1 MCINGGN
8 IITFEHPSF
17 APSPADLQRTLRTIA
32 PRQHLFF
39 EGDPRTHL
47 FVVESGWAKLYRTL
61 IDGQRQVVGFCNGG
75 SILGLEGSAGYVN
88 GCEAVTQLKVRAI
101 PIAKLSEICG
111 RDPDFADQLIR
122 QIGRQLATAQTQLT
136 TIGAQSAQQ
145 KLATFLLAFAEYNGS
160 DEFDLPVRRIDIA
173 EFLGLRLETVSR
185 KMTEMQQMKWIR
197 MLSMY
202 RCRILRHDLLQY
214 LADGGDPNE
223 FAAVGYHEPAGQS
236 RANRSARPVLQNSLS

>member
-8 IITFEHPSF
+8 IINFQQPSF
-17 APSPADLQRTLRTIA
+17 APSSADLQRITRTVA
-32 PRQHLFF
+32 PHHHLFF
-39 EGDPRTHL
+39 EDDARTHL

-75 SILGLEGSAGYVN
+75 SILGLEGSTGYAN

-111 RDPDFADQLIR
+111 RDPDLADQLIR
-122 QIGRQLATAQTQLT
+122 QIGRQLGTAQTQLT

-145 KLATFLLAFAEYNGS
+145 KLATFLLAFAEYSGS

-185 KMTEMQQMKWIR
+185 KMTELQQMKWIR
-197 MLSMY
+197 MVSMY
-202 RCRILRHDLLQY
+202 RCRILRRDILQY
-214 LADGGDPNE
+214 LADGGDHRE
-223 FAAVGYHEPAGQS
+223 FAAAC
-236 RANRSARPVLQNSLS
+236 